1 MAFNKGKENICA
13 DYLCIV
19 ENGLG
24 CGSTEFFVIRP
35 RTNQLSIDYLQA
47 LLHLKAIRKTAVLYF
62 GGSAGQQRVSNQF
75 LENFIVPLPSYVKQQ
90 EIVEHISEMRA
101 RAKKLQAEGA
111 EVLQKAKMEVE
122 RMILG

>member
-1 MAFNKGKENICA
+1 MQSQTNGIRNLIMSDYFNQT
-13 DYLCIV
+13 IV
-19 ENGLG
+19 
-24 CGSTEFFVIRP
+24 VP
-35 RTNQLSIDYLQA
+35 P
-47 LLHLKAIRKTAVLYF
+47 LKT
-62 GGSAGQQRVSNQF
+62 
-75 LENFIVPLPSYVKQQ
+75 QQ

>member
-1 MAFNKGKENICA
+1 MKDNGIRNLIMSDYFNQ
-13 DYLCIV
+13 
-19 ENGLG
+19 
-24 CGSTEFFVIRP
+24 TFVVP
-35 RTNQLSIDYLQA
+35 P
-47 LLHLKAIRKTAVLYF
+47 LKT
-62 GGSAGQQRVSNQF
+62 
-75 LENFIVPLPSYVKQQ
+75 QQ